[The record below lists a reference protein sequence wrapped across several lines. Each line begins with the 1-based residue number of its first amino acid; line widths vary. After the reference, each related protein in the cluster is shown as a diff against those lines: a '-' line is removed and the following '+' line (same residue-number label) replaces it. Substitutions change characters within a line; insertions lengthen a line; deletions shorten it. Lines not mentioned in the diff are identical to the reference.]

1 MLRVLCKSKLHGATV
16 TEANLRYTGSV
27 TIDADLM
34 RAADLVPYERVQIVN
49 LHNGSRVE
57 TYCIEGEPGSGTI
70 CMNGGAARWAQ
81 VGDRLILIS
90 YATLD
95 EREVI
100 GWRPKALFLD
110 ERNRI
115 KPTASDVHSHLSA

>member
-1 MLRVLCKSKLHGATV
+1 MLRTFCKSKLHGATV

-27 TIDADLM
+27 TIDAALM
-34 RAADLVPYERVQIVN
+34 RAAELLPFERVQLIN
-49 LHNGSRVE
+49 LHNGTRVE
-57 TYCIEGEPGSGTI
+57 TYCIEGPSGSGAL

-81 VGDRLILIS
+81 VGDRLIVIS

-95 EREVI
+95 EREAI
-100 GWRPKALFLD
+100 GWRPKAVFLD

-115 KPTASDVHSHLSA
+115 TATREIPADVAA

>member
-1 MLRVLCKSKLHGATV
+1 MLRVLCKSKIHGATV

-34 RAADLVPYERVQIVN
+34 RAADLLPYERVQIVN

-57 TYCIEGEPGSGTI
+57 TYCIEGASGSGAV

-90 YATLD
+90 YATVED
-95 EREVI
+95 REAI
-100 GWRPKALFLD
+100 GWQPKAVFVD
-110 ERNRI
+110 ARNKITRI
-115 KPTASDVHSHLSA
+115 SSDVHDTLAA